1 MARLNIERQIKLEP
15 LRMEYAKRQISAL
28 RYDVSEHSENELRF
42 SHKGKIVK
50 FFPYSGWATGA
61 TIKDGR
67 GLRKLLNQIN
77 HQSNE

>member
-1 MARLNIERQIKLEP
+1 MARLNIERQIELEP
-15 LRMEYAKRQISAL
+15 LRMKYAKEQISAL
-28 RYDVSEHSENELRF
+28 GYEVSEHNWNELRF

-67 GLRKLLNQIN
+67 VLRKLLNQIN